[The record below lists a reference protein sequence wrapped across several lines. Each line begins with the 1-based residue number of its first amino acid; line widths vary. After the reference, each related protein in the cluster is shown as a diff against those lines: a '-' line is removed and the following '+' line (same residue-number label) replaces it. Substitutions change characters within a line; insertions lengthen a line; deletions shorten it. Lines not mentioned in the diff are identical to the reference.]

1 MSGDSSRLQLRGLPG
16 GTGTFLS
23 LRVGVKIVLVTWAG
37 LGFEP
42 HVLCG
47 PQERAEPRMLL
58 GTGEMLLW
66 GLAVSRGLPA

>member
-1 MSGDSSRLQLRGLPG
+1 M
-16 GTGTFLS
+16 
-23 LRVGVKIVLVTWAG
+23 KIVLVTWAG

-66 GLAVSRGLPA
+66 GLVVSRGLPA